1 VDVRPPNDIET
12 TTTMTSLLRKPVLA
26 AVLIAG
32 ALSGCV
38 VPPPR
43 PTHAQAPAPAAQP
56 LYFYPDRGQEEER
69 QDRDRY
75 ECYQWS
81 VRQTGVD
88 PGMQTLR
95 RDAAEVSTPVP
106 RDPAPVVGGA
116 VTGAVVGAAM
126 SSPRHAG
133 SSMVL
138 GAIFGSMLGAAA
150 GESQAQAVE
159 REQDARQR
167 QWAAREQIPLD
178 NFRRAMS
185 ACMGG
190 RGYSVR

>member
-1 VDVRPPNDIET
+1 MNALRCKPIFLTVLL
-12 TTTMTSLLRKPVLA
+12 TSALA
-26 AVLIAG
+26 
-32 ALSGCV
+32 GCV

-43 PTHAQAPAPAAQP
+43 VASTVAPVPAAQP
-56 LYFYPDRGQEEER
+56 LYFYPDRGQDAER

-75 ECYQWS
+75 ECYQWA

-88 PGMQTLR
+88 PGMQTLPR
-95 RDAAEVSTPVP
+95 NEADVSPVP
-106 RDPAPVVGGA
+106 RDPAPVAAGA

-133 SSMVL
+133 SGMVL
-138 GAIFGSMLGAAA
+138 GAVFGSLLGAAA
-150 GESQAQAVE
+150 GESQAQAI
-159 REQDARQR
+159 EQARDARYQ
-167 QWAAREQIPLD
+167 QAAARQQIPLD

>member
-1 VDVRPPNDIET
+1 
-12 TTTMTSLLRKPVLA
+12 MTPLPRTPVWLA
-26 AVLIAG
+26 MLVATALAG
-32 ALSGCV
+32 CAA
-38 VPPPR
+38 PPR
-43 PTHAQAPAPAAQP
+43 PAAPPPPAPAATP
-56 LYFYPDRGQEEER
+56 LYFYPERGQDAER

-75 ECYQWS
+75 ECYQWA

-88 PGMQTLR
+88 PGMQTLQR
-95 RDAAEVSTPVP
+95 PAPDTTAVP
-106 RDPAPVVGGA
+106 RDPAPVAAGA

-133 SSMVL
+133 SGLVL

-150 GESQAQAVE
+150 SESQAQAIEQSREARE
-159 REQDARQR
+159 RQVAARQ
-167 QWAAREQIPLD
+167 QIPLD

-190 RGYSVR
+190 RGYTVR